1 MHSSNPLLTPWNNP
15 FGLPP
20 FGAIRSE
27 DFRPAFEA
35 ALAAHKAEIDAIA
48 ANAAPPTF
56 GNTIEALERA
66 GKTLTDVGSVFW
78 NLTATD
84 TNAELQAIERD
95 MAAALSRHSSDISM
109 NEALFRRV
117 DALYEERRTLA
128 LTPEQLR
135 VLELTHR
142 NFVRAGAKL
151 DAAGKAR
158 LKSIMERLATLSTRF
173 SQNVLADESSWLLL
187 LEAADLDGLSEDFRA
202 AAARLAQE
210 RGAPGKYAVSL
221 SRSSAEPFLQSSAR
235 RDLRETVYRA
245 WTRRGENGG
254 ETDNTDVIREILA
267 LREERAKLLGFTSFA
282 AYKLDDTMAKT
293 PAAVRDLLDR
303 VIAPARARAAEER
316 ANIQA
321 RVDAEGANFEVAGH
335 DWRYY
340 AERVRKDFYDLDQAT
355 LRPYF
360 QLDKMIEAAFHV
372 AGRLFGVRF
381 VEREGL
387 DLYHPDVRA
396 FEVVDRDGRHVALF
410 LGDYFARPSKRS
422 GAWMSDFR
430 SQQKL
435 DGDVRPIIVNVMNFT
450 RGAADAP
457 TLLSLDDARTLF
469 HEFGHALHGM
479 LSDVTYP
486 LVSGTNVARDFVELP
501 SQLFEHWLLEPVIL
515 KQFARHAETGAPMPD
530 LRLRPCRS
538 RHSRAELSA
547 GHGSRRVRKGK
558 SRENL
563 HAARNRHAAQA
574 SPLQPYLLGRRLLG
588 GLLQLSLGR
597 DARRRRLRGL
607 QGNGRPLSPG
617 SRRETQEPRLRGGRQ
632 TGRRRRLCRLSRS
645 NADRRAASPTTG
657 FSGRDALTA
666 LEKRKACAV
675 CAGLG
680 RSRVGGF
687 IPSQADRNVD

>member
-360 QLDKMIEAAFHV
+360 QLDMMIEAAFHV

-381 VEREGL
+381 VERKGL

-530 LRLRPCRS
+530 DLLERIAASRCFNQGFATVEFCASAHVDLDIHAQSFPPDTDLDAFERESLAKISMPPEIAMRHRLPHFS
-538 RHSRAELSA
+538 HIFSGDGYSA
-547 GHGSRRVRKGK
+547 GYYSYLWAETLDADAFEAFKETGDPFHPEVAEKLK
-558 SRENL
+558 N
-563 HAARNRHAAQA
+563 HVYAA
-574 SPLQPYLLGRRLLG
+574 
-588 GLLQLSLGR
+588 
-597 DARRRRLRGL
+597 
-607 QGNGRPLSPG
+607 
-617 SRRETQEPRLRGGRQ
+617 GGRQ
-632 TGRRRRLCRLSRS
+632 DAADAYVAFRGRM
-645 NADRRAASPTTG
+645 PTVEPLLRQRG
-657 FSGRDALTA
+657 FLDVTR
-666 LEKRKACAV
+666 
-675 CAGLG
+675 
-680 RSRVGGF
+680 
-687 IPSQADRNVD
+687 